1 MWSDSESRVDY
12 LNYSEVSEMIAE
24 IISNDA
30 MLPTSIGVY
39 GTWGVGKSSM
49 LRLISQELADDRFV
63 VVDFDAWLYQ
73 DFDEAKSALMTVIA
87 KSLYA
92 AAPEKYKD
100 QAASFYRRVNKLKV
114 MGIAMDLGALAMGV
128 PTFGGITK
136 GLGALGNIFRGHGDA
151 DDVGDVHEAV
161 ADGQEQ
167 FGGLLKEKEKRNPPE
182 EIEAF
187 REEFANLL
195 ETIDR
200 RLVVFVDNLDRCL
213 PGNTIA
219 TLEAMR
225 LFLFLPKTAFI
236 VAADEDM
243 IRHSVSKHFSGPGDR
258 HISDYLDKLINV
270 PVRVPKLGLQEVRA
284 YLFMLA
290 ASQGGLDIS
299 VVEELRIALI
309 ERLRRS
315 WSDEPPITIEEV
327 AAILKLPPNHA
338 VLRNLDTM
346 DLVASQLAY
355 AERVQGNPRIVKR
368 LLNVIRMRAAV
379 ARRRK
384 MPLDEGLI
392 AKLALF
398 ERCTDGEAIR
408 SFGRLVNAAESGKVD
423 LLANLEATLFDNDD
437 AFEEQLPKEWQKHKA
452 FIQDWLK
459 LEPPLGGV
467 DLRAVFYLSRETL
480 PVQSASAGLT
490 PTAIAALEVLRK
502 TVSINSKASKTA
514 IASVDLAEMGD
525 LMDELCASMKRDL
538 NWSKIRSDFR
548 GAVLLA
554 QASPEAHA
562 RLIRFVEALPKIP
575 AWMAG
580 LMRDKGQGE

>member
-1 MWSDSESRVDY
+1 MWSDSESSIDY

-24 IISNDA
+24 IISDDS

-39 GTWGVGKSSM
+39 GSWGVGKSSI
-49 LRLISQELADDRFV
+49 LRLISQELADSRYV

-87 KSLYA
+87 KSLYT
-92 AAPEKYKD
+92 AAPEGHKEK
-100 QAASFYRRVNKLKV
+100 AASFYRRVNKLKV

-128 PTFGGITK
+128 PTFGGLTK
-136 GLGALGNIFRGHGDA
+136 GLGALGNIVRGSGDA
-151 DDVGDVHEAV
+151 EDVGEVRGAIV
-161 ADGQEQ
+161 DGKEQ
-167 FGGLLKEKEKRNPPE
+167 LSGLLQEKEKRNPPE

-187 REEFANLL
+187 REEFASLL

-213 PGNTIA
+213 PPNTIA

-243 IRHSVSKHFSGPGDR
+243 IRHSVAKHFSGPGDR
-258 HISDYLDKLINV
+258 HVSDYLDKLINV

-290 ASQGGLDIS
+290 ASQGGLGGE
-299 VVEELRIALI
+299 VVEKLRVMLI
-309 ERLRRS
+309 EKLRRS
-315 WSDEPPITIEEV
+315 WSDEPPITVEEV
-327 AAILKLPPNHA
+327 ANILQLPPSHA

-346 DLVASQLAY
+346 ELVASQLAY

-408 SFGRLVNAAESGKVD
+408 SFGRLVNDAQSGKVE
-423 LLANLEATLFDNDD
+423 LLKSLEATLFEDD
-437 AFEEQLPKEWQKHKA
+437 EAFESQLPKEWQKHKA

-459 LEPPLGGV
+459 LDPPLGGV

-480 PVQSASAGLT
+480 PVQPISAGLS
-490 PTAIAALEVLRK
+490 PAAVSALEVLRK
-502 TVSINSKASKTA
+502 TVSMTSKVSQGA
-514 IASVDLAEMGD
+514 ISALNPGEKEGVME
-525 LMDELCASMKRDL
+525 ELCLSMNR
-538 NWSKIRSDFR
+538 NPEWIKIRADFR

-554 QASPEAHA
+554 RESGEAHA
-562 RLIRFVEALPKIP
+562 RLVRFVGSLPKVP
-575 AWMAG
+575 PWMAS
-580 LMRDKGQGE
+580 LMKDKG

>member
-12 LNYSEVSEMIAE
+12 LNYSEVSEMIAD
-24 IISNDA
+24 IISDDS

-39 GTWGVGKSSM
+39 GSWGVGKSSI
-49 LRLISQELADDRFV
+49 LRLISEELSNSRYV

-92 AAPEKYKD
+92 AAPQGHKEK
-100 QAASFYRRVNKLKV
+100 AASFYRRVNKLKV

-136 GLGALGNIFRGHGDA
+136 GLGALGSVYRGDA
-151 DDVGDVHEAV
+151 DAEDVDNIHRAIAEGN
-161 ADGQEQ
+161 EQ
-167 FGGLLKEKEKRNPPE
+167 LGGLLEEKEKRNPPE

-187 REEFANLL
+187 REEFASLL

-213 PGNTIA
+213 PPNTIA

-243 IRHSVSKHFSGPGDR
+243 IRHSVAKHFSGPGDR
-258 HISDYLDKLINV
+258 HVSDYLDKLINV

-290 ASQGGLDIS
+290 ASQGGLNGE
-299 VVEELRIALI
+299 VVEKLRVTLI

-315 WSDEPPITIEEV
+315 WSDEPPITVEEV
-327 AAILKLPPNHA
+327 AAILQLPPSHD

-346 DLVASQLAY
+346 DQVASQLAY

-408 SFGRLVNAAESGKVD
+408 CFGRLVNEAQGGKVD
-423 LLANLEATLFDNDD
+423 LLKSLETTLLADD
-437 AFEEQLPKEWQKHKA
+437 EAFERQLPKEWQKHRA
-452 FIQDWLK
+452 FLQDWLT
-459 LEPPLGGV
+459 LDPPLGGV

-480 PVQSASAGLT
+480 PIQPISAGLS
-490 PTAIAALEVLRK
+490 PEAVAALEVLRK
-502 TVSINSKASKTA
+502 TVSMTSKVSQNA
-514 IASVDLAEMGD
+514 ISALNRDEAEGVMEA
-525 LMDELCASMKRDL
+525 MCVSMNR
-538 NWSKIRSDFR
+538 NPEWAKIRPDFR
-548 GAVLLA
+548 GAALLA
-554 QASPEAHA
+554 KSSPEAHA
-562 RLIRFVEALPKIP
+562 RLIRFVEALPDVP
-575 AWMAG
+575 VWMSS
-580 LMRDKGQGE
+580 LMKKMR

>member
-24 IISNDA
+24 IISDDA
-30 MLPTSIGVY
+30 MLPTSIGIY
-39 GTWGVGKSSM
+39 GSWGVGKSSI
-49 LRLISQELADDRFV
+49 LRLISQELPADRYV

-92 AAPEKYKD
+92 AAPESHKAK
-100 QAASFYRRVNKLKV
+100 AASFYRRVNKLKL
-114 MGIAMDLGALAMGV
+114 MGIAMDLGALAMGI

-136 GLGALGNIFRGHGDA
+136 GLGALGNVVRGNGDSE
-151 DDVGDVHEAV
+151 DISDVHDAITEGKGKL
-161 ADGQEQ
+161 D
-167 FGGLLKEKEKRNPPE
+167 GLLHEKEKRNPPE

-187 REEFANLL
+187 RDEFANLL

-213 PGNTIA
+213 PPNTIA

-258 HISDYLDKLINV
+258 HISDYLDKLINI

-290 ASQGGLDIS
+290 ASQGGLS
-299 VVEELRIALI
+299 GEAVEKLRVTLI

-315 WSDEPPITIEEV
+315 WSDEPAITVEEV
-327 AAILKLPPNHA
+327 AAILELPASHS

-346 DLVASQLAY
+346 DMVAGQLAY

-384 MPLDEGLI
+384 MPLDEGMI

-408 SFGRLVNAAESGKVD
+408 AFGRLVSDAQNGRVD
-423 LLANLEATLFDNDD
+423 LLKSLETSLFEDD
-437 AFEEQLPKEWQKHKA
+437 QAFENQLPKEWQKHKS
-452 FIQDWLK
+452 FIRDWLK
-459 LEPPLGGV
+459 LDPPLGGV

-480 PVQSASAGLT
+480 PIQHVSAGLS
-490 PTAIAALEVLRK
+490 AAALEALDVLRK
-502 TVSINSKASKTA
+502 TASMNSKASKA
-514 IASVDLAEMGD
+514 ALANIDAGEMAD

-538 NWSKIRSDFR
+538 DWTRIRADFR

-554 QASPEAHA
+554 KASPEAHA
-562 RLIRFVEALPKIP
+562 RLMRFVEALPSIP
-575 AWMAG
+575 MWMTN
-580 LMRDKGQGE
+580 LMKEKG

>member
-1 MWSDSESRVDY
+1 MWSDSESRIDY

-24 IISNDA
+24 IISDDS

-39 GTWGVGKSSM
+39 GSWGVGKSSI
-49 LRLISQELADDRFV
+49 LRLISQELAESRYV

-87 KSLYA
+87 KNLYA
-92 AAPEKYKD
+92 AAPEGHKEK
-100 QAASFYRRVNKLKV
+100 AASFYRRVNKLKA

-136 GLGALGNIFRGHGDA
+136 GLGALGDVFRGEGDA
-151 DDVGDVHEAV
+151 EDFGDVRGAI
-161 ADGQEQ
+161 ADGKEQ
-167 FGGLLKEKEKRNPPE
+167 LGGLLQEKEKRNPPE

-187 REEFANLL
+187 REEFASLL

-213 PGNTIA
+213 PPNTIA

-243 IRHSVSKHFSGPGDR
+243 IRHSVAKHFSGPGDR
-258 HISDYLDKLINV
+258 HVSDYLDKLINV

-290 ASQGGLDIS
+290 ASQGGLGGE
-299 VVEELRIALI
+299 VVEELRVTLI

-315 WSDEPPITIEEV
+315 WSDEPPITVEEV
-327 AAILKLPPNHA
+327 AAILQLPPSHA

-408 SFGRLVNAAESGKVD
+408 SFGQLVNDAEKGKVE
-423 LLANLEATLFDNDD
+423 LLAKLEATLYEDD
-437 AFEEQLPKEWQKHKA
+437 QAFENQLPKEWQKHKT
-452 FIQDWLK
+452 FIQDWLR

-480 PVQSASAGLT
+480 PLQSVSVGLS
-490 PTAIAALEVLRK
+490 PAAVAALEVLRK
-502 TVSINSKASKTA
+502 TATMNSKASKGA
-514 IASVDLAEMGD
+514 IGTVDVGEMGD

-538 NWSKIRSDFR
+538 DWSKIRADFR

-554 QASPEAHA
+554 QASAEAQA
-562 RLIRFVEALPKIP
+562 RLVRFVEALPKVP

-580 LMRDKGQGE
+580 LMKDRGQGE